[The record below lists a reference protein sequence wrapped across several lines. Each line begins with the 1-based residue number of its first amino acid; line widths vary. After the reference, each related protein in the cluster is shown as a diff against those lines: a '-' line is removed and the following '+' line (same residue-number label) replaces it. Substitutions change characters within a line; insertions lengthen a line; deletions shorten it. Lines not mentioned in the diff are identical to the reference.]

1 MKSDQYLKSFT
12 QNFMKI
18 EKNDKTRYIVFL
30 YSMLIQQAYNAY
42 LFTTI
47 WAKILMKYGL
57 NKCFYFFIVCTFLI
71 SSNLVII
78 IRKIECLAN
87 IIDNYFGKGV
97 HLSER

>member
-1 MKSDQYLKSFT
+1 MKSDQNLKSFT

-57 NKCFYFFIVCTFLI
+57 NVFTFL
-71 SSNLVII
+71 LYV
-78 IRKIECLAN
+78 L
-87 IIDNYFGKGV
+87 F
-97 HLSER
+97 